1 MLLNNIPAKFPSR
14 KMTAVDFEK
23 GSAVLEEQDGSL
35 MAVRFD
41 PSTLAS
47 KS

>member
-23 GSAVLEEQDGSL
+23 GSAVFEEPGRVTGPG
-35 MAVRFD
+35 ACH
-41 PSTLAS
+41 
-47 KS
+47 